1 MEAFYFLLGAVV
13 VLTVA
18 NVIGALIAFSKIK
31 QLNHS
36 IDNLDDRIN
45 YFNNEISDVYER
57 ISDVGEDIQRQLDSR
72 LDKLEDKLE
81 AKLTSKK
88 LIKG

>member
-1 MEAFYFLLGAVV
+1 MEAFYFLLGVVV

-18 NVIGALIAFSKIK
+18 NVIGTLIAFSKIK
-31 QLNHS
+31 QLNHN
-36 IDNLDDRIN
+36 IDNLDNIKN
-45 YFNNEISDVYER
+45 YFINEISDVYER
-57 ISDVGEDIQRQLDSR
+57 ISDVDEDIQRQLDSR
-72 LDKLEDKLE
+72 LDKLE

>member
-1 MEAFYFLLGAVV
+1 MEAFYFLLGVVV

-18 NVIGALIAFSKIK
+18 NVIGTLIAFSKIK
-31 QLNHS
+31 QLNHN
-36 IDNLDDRIN
+36 IDNLDNIN
-45 YFNNEISDVYER
+45 NHFNNEIRDVHER
-57 ISDVGEDIQRQLDSR
+57 ISDVDEDIQRQLDSR
-72 LDKLEDKLE
+72 LDKLE

>member
-1 MEAFYFLLGAVV
+1 MEAFYFLLGVVV

-31 QLNHS
+31 QLDNINNH
-36 IDNLDDRIN
+36 
-45 YFNNEISDVYER
+45 FNNEIRDVHER
-57 ISDVGEDIQRQLDSR
+57 ISDVDEDIQRQLDSR
-72 LDKLEDKLE
+72 LDKLE

>member
-1 MEAFYFLLGAVV
+1 MEAFYFLLGVVV

-18 NVIGALIAFSKIK
+18 NVIGTLIAFSKIK

-36 IDNLDDRIN
+36 IDNLNDRIN

-57 ISDVGEDIQRQLDSR
+57 ISDVDEDIQRQLDSR
-72 LDKLEDKLE
+72 LDKLE